1 MPEPRAGGIIIRYK
15 GTVGSKAAVLLTI
28 VASAGASAAAFVA
41 ALLFHVEAEDGNE
54 EHHYRKEHNP
64 TLYVH
69 SIMETNQATSQ
80 ATRHWVMT
88 MMSAQRLP
96 NSRRTV
102 AMAAT
107 QGV

>member
-1 MPEPRAGGIIIRYK
+1 MSEPRAGGIIIRYK
-15 GTVGSKAAVLLTI
+15 SAVGSKAAVLAI
-28 VASAGASAAAFVA
+28 IASAGASAAAFVA
-41 ALLFHVEAEDGNE
+41 ALLFYVEAEDGDE
-54 EHHYRKEHNP
+54 KHHYRQEHNP

-69 SIMETNQATSQ
+69 SIMETSQATSQ

>member
-1 MPEPRAGGIIIRYK
+1 MSEPRAGGIIIRYK
-15 GTVGSKAAVLLTI
+15 SAVGSKAAVLAI

-69 SIMETNQATSQ
+69 SIMETSQATSQ

>member
-15 GTVGSKAAVLLTI
+15 SAVGSKAAVLTI
-28 VASAGASAAAFVA
+28 IASAGASAAAFVA

-69 SIMETNQATSQ
+69 SIMETSQATSQ

>member
-1 MPEPRAGGIIIRYK
+1 MLA
-15 GTVGSKAAVLLTI
+15 I

-41 ALLFHVEAEDGNE
+41 ALLFHVEAEDGDE
-54 EHHYRKEHNP
+54 KRHYHQEHNP

-69 SIMETNQATSQ
+69 SIMETSQATSQ